1 MAGRLL
7 VRDDIGLVITV
18 ALTGRLRESPGME
31 YVMSSRWS
39 LMERFE
45 ITDRSGTPM
54 FEARGHLGARISLL
68 DSGGQEAAEIRKH
81 LMTDTHEV
89 YVGGQRVAQ
98 VRHAGIFGDKYDIES
113 GFGRL
118 EARGHFDGGDYTVS
132 RGGAPVARM
141 VRKFSLREKF
151 AVDVADDE
159 NQAFLLA
166 LVLAIEA
173 IHDERRQQGNRGAGF
188 GFGAGGGVAGMIERD
203 IL

>member
-1 MAGRLL
+1 
-7 VRDDIGLVITV
+7 
-18 ALTGRLRESPGME
+18 ME

-39 LMERFE
+39 LMERFD
-45 ITDRSGTPM
+45 ITDRSGTLM

-68 DSGGQEAAEIRKH
+68 DSGGQEVADIRKH
-81 LMTDTHEV
+81 VLTETHEV

-141 VRKFSLREKF
+141 IRKLSLREKF
-151 AVDVADDE
+151 AVDIADDE

-166 LVLAIEA
+166 LVLAVEA
-173 IHDERRQQGNRGAGF
+173 IHDERRQRENR
-188 GFGAGGGVAGMIERD
+188 GFGAGGGVAGMIERE

>member
-1 MAGRLL
+1 
-7 VRDDIGLVITV
+7 
-18 ALTGRLRESPGME
+18 ME

-39 LMERFE
+39 LMERFD
-45 ITDRSGTPM
+45 ITDVSGAPL

-68 DSGGQEAAEIRKH
+68 DPRGQEVAEIRKH
-81 LMTDTHEV
+81 MMTDTHEV

-118 EARGHFDGGDYTVS
+118 EARGHFNGGDYTVS

-151 AVDVADDE
+151 AVDVADEE

-166 LVLAIEA
+166 IVLAIEA
-173 IHDERRQQGNRGAGF
+173 IHDERRQQENRGAGM
-188 GFGAGGGVAGMIERD
+188 GMGLGGGGIGLGGGGIAGMIERD